1 MNGWSTSSLTRN
13 FDIDRGK
20 EYYKIIDPV
29 KPLQVN
35 ETEFAVYIFDITS
48 IQKKIKRVSAEITI
62 ENDYKIEVSE
72 LYTVNPFENRQE
84 PSGNW
89 YENYYKPTYW
99 KIMAQA
105 DGNIKDGSNFHTLT
119 VDFAYEVANLI
130 YGFDAHYDYY
140 GVKVNAEYVVN
151 THHYMFSDGIP
162 GKGLPLIT
170 SARDLN
176 QRDGHRSTI
185 TDNAY
190 YVTFRKD
197 WQRFGIAGEFFKM
210 GKFYDPSMSYT
221 GLLSRFGDEIETD
234 TFTLIAD
241 NDDNDHRSQSDYLV
255 GNDLDKDFIPDNNK
269 NRNKIPDYYE
279 PFWMFDVD
287 PDEYVFGDDINNN
300 TVPDFREDDDKYD
313 TPYDLDRKGHH
324 FYLRYTPHEH
334 VNLMAGSFKTR
345 GIGLDIR
352 TDDDYFKLYMDYDV
366 FDVGKLYGEYR
377 YDRIQDNIQD
387 RATVY
392 AGDRTRRFEDEVEY
406 RNSKVNK
413 LFLESRI
420 RAVPSLTLENHV
432 RYERN
437 KQIGGTMYD
446 NTFQF
451 GDIVTTYAIANKFAY
466 TRQLGN
472 WTFSSGIKFRL
483 YKKNFSRFL
492 YPRDH
497 EYWRIPLIHLK
508 YSVSPDTYI
517 DFGTHGFKGMYLY
530 FKDYIR
536 SQNSYNQRNITLQLC
551 NISRYYGYDIL
562 GFWGFQLEEKMFIE
576 DNRKFESYKTSSL
589 FVQISLGY

>member
-1 MNGWSTSSLTRN
+1 MNGWNTSTLTKN

-20 EYYKIIDPV
+20 EYYKIIDQV

-48 IQKKIKRVSAEITI
+48 IQKKVKRVSAEITI
-62 ENDYKIEVSE
+62 ENDYKIELSE
-72 LYTVNPFENRQE
+72 IYTENPRGRQA
-84 PSGNW
+84 PRGDW

-151 THHYMFSDGIP
+151 THRYMFADGVP
-162 GKGLPLIT
+162 GDGLPFGAIMDINP
-170 SARDLN
+170 RE
-176 QRDGHRSTI
+176 GHRSTI
-185 TDNAY
+185 TDKAY

-210 GKFYDPSMSYT
+210 GKFYRPSMNYT
-221 GLLSRFGDEIETD
+221 RYTLSDKVETN
-234 TFTLIAD
+234 TVTLIAD
-241 NDDNDHRSQSDYLV
+241 NDDNDHNSFSDWLV
-255 GNDLDKDFIPDNNK
+255 GNDLDNDFVPDNNK
-269 NRNKIPDYYE
+269 NENDIPDYYE

-287 PDEYVFGDDINNN
+287 PDEYIFGDDFNNN

-324 FYLRYTPHEH
+324 FYLRYTPQEH
-334 VNLMAGSFKTR
+334 VNLIAGSFKTR

-366 FDVGKLYGEYR
+366 FDIGKLYGEYR
-377 YDRIQDNIQD
+377 YERIQDNIQD
-387 RATVY
+387 RARVY
-392 AGDRTRRFEDEVEY
+392 AGDFMRRYEDYVEY
-406 RNSKVNK
+406 RNSRVNK
-413 LFLESRI
+413 LFIESRI

-446 NTFQF
+446 NTFQL
-451 GDIVTTYAIANKFAY
+451 GDIITTYAIANKLSY
-466 TRQLGN
+466 TKQLGN

-483 YKKNFSRFL
+483 YKKDFSRFL

-497 EYWRIPLIHLK
+497 EYWRIPLIYLK
-508 YSVSPDTYI
+508 YSVSPDTNI
-517 DFGTHGFKGMYLY
+517 TFGTHGFKGMNLS
-530 FKDYIR
+530 FKDYTK
-536 SQNSYNQRNITLQLC
+536 SQNNYNQRNIMLQLT
-551 NISRYYGYDIL
+551 NRSRYYGFDIVGL
-562 GFWGFQLEEKMFIE
+562 CGFRLEEKMFIE
-576 DNRKFESYKTSSL
+576 ANRKFENYKTSTL
-589 FVQISLGY
+589 FVQIWLGY